1 MSTRAHT
8 RKPTD
13 SEMKILSV
21 IWEHGPK
28 TVREVYDLISQKE
41 TIGYTTVLK
50 FMQIMTEKGLL
61 ERDASVRPQ
70 IFSAAQPQQQT
81 QKMMLRDLVDRAFA
95 GSPGNLALQALS
107 TRKSTPQE
115 LRDIR
120 ALLDKLERESA

>member
-1 MSTRAHT
+1 MPSRSNG

-61 ERDASVRPQ
+61 ERDASIRPQ
-70 IFSAAQPQQQT
+70 VFSAAQPQQQT

-115 LRDIR
+115 LRYIR
-120 ALLDKLERESA
+120 TLLDKLERESA